1 MDDSGANSPG
11 GALDVHDV
19 ITFMID
25 QMAAI
30 AWQKLGLQPDMA
42 TGRIERDL
50 FQAKIAIDVV
60 THLST
65 FIEPKLEAEDKTR
78 IHGLI
83 RDLRLNFVQKSQE
96 HSS

>member
-1 MDDSGANSPG
+1 MEDSGTKPPG
-11 GALDVHDV
+11 DPLDVHDV

-25 QMAAI
+25 QMASI

-50 FQAKIAIDVV
+50 SQAKIAIDVV

-65 FIEPKLEAEDKTR
+65 FIEPKLEPEDKNR